1 MENQP
6 MKIALYGATGMIG
19 QGILKEALSRG
30 HEVTAIARDTS
41 KLTPADHMTAVKGD
55 VLDTAGVAETVKGH
69 DVVISSINAP
79 NDDPQV
85 FVRAAQS
92 LIAALKQTGVK
103 RIISVGGAG
112 SLEVAPG
119 VKLFDTAEFPEAWRP
134 GAKALGAALEAYRT
148 SGLDWTFVSPAGVIA
163 PGDRTGKFRVGGDQL
178 LTDAN
183 GESKI
188 SVDDYAIG
196 LVDEVEQAKHLRQ
209 RITIA
214 Y

>member
-1 MENQP
+1 

-19 QGILKEALSRG
+19 SSIIREALSRG

-55 VLDTAGVAETVKGH
+55 VLDTAGVAATVKGH
-69 DVVISSINAP
+69 DAVISAINAP
-79 NDDPQV
+79 PDDPQV
-85 FVRAAQS
+85 FVRAAHS
-92 LIAALKQTGVK
+92 LVEGLTQAEVK
-103 RIISVGGAG
+103 RLISVGGAG

-119 VKLFDTAEFPEAWRP
+119 VKLFDTAEFPELWRP
-134 GAKALGAALEAYRT
+134 SAKALGGALEVYRT
-148 SGLDWTFVSPAGVIA
+148 ADLDWTFISPAGIIA
-163 PGDRTGKFRVGGDQL
+163 PGERTGKFRVGGDQL

-196 LVDEVEQAKHLRQ
+196 LVDELEHGQHLRQ
-209 RITIA
+209 RITLA

>member
-1 MENQP
+1 

-19 QGILKEALSRG
+19 ASILREALSRG
-30 HEVTAIARDTS
+30 HQVTAIVRDPS
-41 KLTPADHMTAVKGD
+41 KLSPADHMTALKGD
-55 VLDTAGVAETVKGH
+55 VLDTADVAAAVKGH
-69 DVVISSINAP
+69 DAVISSINAP
-79 NDDPQV
+79 HDDPQV

-92 LIAALKQTGVK
+92 LVAALKQASVK
-103 RIISVGGAG
+103 RVISVGGAG

-119 VKLFDTAEFPEAWRP
+119 VKLFETPEFPEAYRA
-134 GAKALGAALEAYRT
+134 GSKALGAALDVFRA
-148 SGLDWTFVSPAGVIA
+148 SDLDWTFISPAGVIA

-183 GESKI
+183 GASNI

-196 LVDEVEQAKHLRQ
+196 LVDELEQARHIRQ
-209 RITIA
+209 RITLA

>member
-1 MENQP
+1 

-19 QGILKEALSRG
+19 QSILKEALLRG
-30 HEVTAIARDTS
+30 HDVTAIVRDTS
-41 KLTPADHMTAVKGD
+41 KLTPADHMTIVKGD

-79 NDDPQV
+79 HDDPQV
-85 FVRAAQS
+85 FVRAAHS
-92 LIAALKQTGVK
+92 LIDGLKQAGVK
-103 RIISVGGAG
+103 RLIGVGGAG

-119 VKLFDTAEFPEAWRP
+119 VKLFDTPEFPEAWRP
-134 GAKALGAALEAYRT
+134 GAKALGAALEVYRT
-148 SGLDWTFVSPAGVIA
+148 SGLDWTFVSPAMIIA

-196 LVDEVEQAKHLRQ
+196 LVDEVEQAKHLRE

>member
-1 MENQP
+1 

-19 QGILKEALSRG
+19 QSILREALMRG

-55 VLDTAGVAETVKGH
+55 VLEPAGVAATVKGH
-69 DVVISSINAP
+69 DAVISAINAP
-79 NDDPQV
+79 PDDPQV

-92 LIAALKQTGVK
+92 LIAGLTQAGVK
-103 RIISVGGAG
+103 RLISVGGAG

-119 VKLFDTAEFPEAWRP
+119 VKAFDTPEFPDLWRP
-134 GAKALGAALEAYRT
+134 GAKALGAALDTYRA
-148 SGLDWTFVSPAGVIA
+148 SAGDLDWTFISPAGIIA
-163 PGDRTGKFRVGGDQL
+163 PGERTGTFRVGGDQM

-196 LVDEVEQAKHLRQ
+196 LVDELEQAQHIRQ
-209 RITIA
+209 RITLA